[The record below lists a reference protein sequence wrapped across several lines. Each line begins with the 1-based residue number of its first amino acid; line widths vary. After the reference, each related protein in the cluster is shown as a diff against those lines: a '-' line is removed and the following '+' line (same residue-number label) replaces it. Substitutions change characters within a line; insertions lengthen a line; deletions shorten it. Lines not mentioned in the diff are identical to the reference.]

1 MGQADS
7 TPAVYEQHRLPALLI
22 MAYVCSE
29 KKKKSIVSCTAMFT
43 AYFGVHGDLLQLDP
57 SQYRICYAHVQS
69 NINPIDRE
77 LHIDIH
83 LYTQ

>member
-29 KKKKSIVSCTAMFT
+29 KKKKVLSHALPCSLPTLLYVVT
-43 AYFGVHGDLLQLDP
+43 YFNLTPVNTEFVMHMHSPTL
-57 SQYRICYAHVQS
+57 
-69 NINPIDRE
+69 
-77 LHIDIH
+77 
-83 LYTQ
+83 TQ